1 MEVDNHSTIS
11 EGSINVGIVDKPVD
25 IDRPSSH
32 AVHWDPE
39 DVSTKRQSPMVA
51 DRFQSPRPPTIIRE
65 LARESSFEMIHSQRQ
80 YPRDSYPRDSYGPP
94 INSRHVYG
102 ISPSRA
108 IDENWSGAN
117 LETLSQWIQTSS
129 FHIEA
134 LELVIIYYRSIVRQ
148 NVLLGLVFS
157 TASGS
162 ISLSQMNSTEQQIVY
177 NIIFIIMS
185 FSIAIFTGLI
195 KIYQIQE
202 QLEEFIKLKQEWIG
216 FSVTITTE
224 VQLPVSQRKLAL
236 ELITK
241 HKNKYLDLLKRDID
255 IPYSIKN
262 RAYKHLYDDKEVYL
276 NNLKRYKKIKEIA
289 CCSDETFFLTEARRL
304 DKEDTTIIKTE
315 RKICKSWCFNE
326 QNKDIDKKTSLSNI
340 LLYVIMDEE
349 NEQRTYK
356 IIQLM
361 NNIRERKSFLEHK
374 MKEYDMDED
383 TIIQIE

>member
-1 MEVDNHSTIS
+1 MEVENNSTSS
-11 EGSINVGIVDKPVD
+11 EGSINIGIVENQVDLPQRHPTPVHLPTERRRSFTPPLTRQNS
-25 IDRPSSH
+25 ID
-32 AVHWDPE
+32 
-39 DVSTKRQSPMVA
+39 
-51 DRFQSPRPPTIIRE
+51 
-65 LARESSFEMIHSQRQ
+65 MIHAQRQ
-80 YPRDSYPRDSYGPP
+80 YSYPREEPTV
-94 INSRHVYG
+94 RREVYG
-102 ISPSRA
+102 ISPSRT

-148 NVLLGLVFS
+148 NVLLGLIFS

-224 VQLPVSQRKLAL
+224 VQLPVCQRKPAL

-289 CCSDETFFLTEARRL
+289 YCTDETFFLSEARRL
-304 DKEDTTIIKTE
+304 EKEDTGTVTTDK
-315 RKICKSWCFNE
+315 KKSKKWCFNE

-356 IIQLM
+356 MIQLL
-361 NNIRERKSFLEHK
+361 NNIRERKSFLEDK
-374 MKEYDMDED
+374 LKEYNLVLSTDENRIVQ
-383 TIIQIE
+383 TV